1 MTFSILVPA
10 YAAAASMLPLLM
22 LALVLVLKLLPLALV
37 RGASGFVL
45 QQGTRELVQL
55 DAVAMA

>member
-1 MTFSILVPA
+1 
-10 YAAAASMLPLLM
+10 MLPLLM